1 MRGRALVLAIVA
13 VASTATPLVAQRRG
27 RIVEVRPFVALS
39 MPMGA
44 QRDAV
49 NDAVTLGLQGAL
61 ELEDGVHLVASADWS
76 PATAWVPGGSESVDV
91 YQYDL
96 GVELSRL
103 HPSFLGWALNPFVGA
118 GIGGRTYDYAARTPS
133 GNCSAA
139 YVGGGTELRHQR
151 TAVRVELRAQAFCYH
166 VPGGADEAVTRSDLR
181 FAVGLSHHLR

>member
-13 VASTATPLVAQRRG
+13 VAATATPVDAQRRG

-39 MPMGA
+39 MPLGA
-44 QRDAV
+44 QRKAV

-61 ELEDGVHLVASADWS
+61 ELDDGVHLVASGDWS
-76 PATAWVPGGSESVDV
+76 SATAWVAGGSEAVDV
-91 YQYDL
+91 FQYDL
-96 GVELSRL
+96 GLELSRP
-103 HPSFLGWALNPFVGA
+103 HPGVPGWALNPFLGG
-118 GIGGRTYDYAARTPS
+118 GIGGRSYDYADRTPS

-151 TAVRVELRAQAFCYH
+151 TAIRVELRAQAFCYH
-166 VPGGADEAVTRSDLR
+166 VPGGADEAVTRGDLR